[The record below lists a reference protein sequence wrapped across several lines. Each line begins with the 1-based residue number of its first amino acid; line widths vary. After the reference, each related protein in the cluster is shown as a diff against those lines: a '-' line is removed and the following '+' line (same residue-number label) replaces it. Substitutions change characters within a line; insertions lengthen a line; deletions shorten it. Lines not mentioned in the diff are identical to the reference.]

1 MKAILS
7 IFFTLILFHNSF
19 AQNLVPNPSFE
30 DLNHCNTDTMDHYVI
45 NYDTLYPPAAHFACK
60 DWIIPNS
67 LGAVF
72 LNRCTNTSNNAYHL
86 PFTLTGQVVT
96 NYQPARTGNGMAEIR
111 IFYDIT
117 LWRFRGTCMRS
128 YVQSKLKEKLKKDK
142 RYCINFYINTP
153 LICGSGCNQIVTD
166 DVHIAITPERPT
178 RFTPRLAFDIFTDCR
193 VRPSSYLPIGQGV
206 WATDTSKW
214 YKLETIL
221 KAKGT
226 EEWLTIGDFKDNQ
239 QTNRLYI
246 SRSVPSPTDSVQ
258 SSQTEG
264 ILFIDDVSVVEIAPP
279 LNSTKD
285 TVVCSF
291 PFTLTANAGFTT
303 YLWSTGATTQS
314 ITITQP
320 GRYWIKVNSE
330 CGIMT
335 DTIRILPQQTLT
347 SRRDTTACLPA
358 LLTANPA
365 TTYLWNTNATTQSIN
380 ITQAG
385 KYWVK
390 RQISP
395 CSVTIDTFMVK
406 TMDIQTTTHRDTTAC
421 LPTLLTAKTA
431 TTYLW
436 NTAAT
441 TQNITATQAGKYWVR
456 REIAPCVYRTDTIQV
471 REAQPPLPLHF
482 ADTLLC
488 TTDFPIRYAI
498 PQVFTNIKWNDNTTD
513 NPKTIAQS
521 GIYTVAADWQCGTV
535 RDTFRVVSESPLP
548 PIRLL
553 TQDTTSCTKG
563 RFVPFRLYAP
573 YGYPNYM
580 WNTGATTRN
589 IIIQKDGN
597 YSVNSHNICGN
608 VTDAIKIE
616 GCPPNYYIPNTF
628 TPNGDGYN
636 DIFSVFTTDAIVNIK
651 KMQVFDRWGE
661 QIVAIQ
667 NVLPSFGGAGGGWD
681 GTFKGQEAASDVYV
695 YVIVLEFADGTTE
708 TVSGDVTL
716 LR

>member
-1 MKAILS
+1 MKKY
-7 IFFTLILFHNSF
+7 TLLCFLCYPSLYF

-30 DLNHCNTDTMDHYVI
+30 QTATYWIDPQFFLAPLIDTSTTTFPNVLNWCSPTFGTPDYFNESHTAWMVRTPKNVLGYQKPRTGKAYIGLLNYEYNNFYFPNQTKIREAVQTRLVQNLEKDKLYCVKFYVSPTWIVGRFDSAVTI
-45 NYDTLYPPAAHFACK
+45 NYYVVDGIGACLSQK
-60 DWIIPNS
+60 RIFDYTVHPIHGN
-67 LGAVF
+67 
-72 LNRCTNTSNNAYHL
+72 LNRPLPNCTTCVENPS
-86 PFTLTGQVVT
+86 G
-96 NYQPARTGNGMAEIR
+96 R
-111 IFYDIT
+111 ILSD
-117 LWRFRGTCMRS
+117 S
-128 YVQSKLKEKLKKDK
+128 
-142 RYCINFYINTP
+142 
-153 LICGSGCNQIVTD
+153 
-166 DVHIAITPERPT
+166 AIWYEVKG
-178 RFTPRLAFDIFTDCR
+178 LYKA
-193 VRPSSYLPIGQGV
+193 QGG
-206 WATDTSKW
+206 
-214 YKLETIL
+214 EQ
-221 KAKGT
+221 
-226 EEWLTIGDFKDNQ
+226 WLTISNFKDDAHTQKTQVYVQPGN
-239 QTNRLYI
+239 TNDGGSY
-246 SRSVPSPTDSVQ
+246 VY
-258 SSQTEG
+258 
-264 ILFIDDVSVVEIAPP
+264 IDDVSVEKVSEPVFT
-279 LNSTKD
+279 SHD
-285 TVVCSF
+285 TAACTF
-291 PFTLTANAGFTT
+291 PFILAARSSFDT
-303 YLWSTGATTQS
+303 YLWSTGETTAS
-314 ITITQP
+314 ISVNQTGT
-320 GRYWIKVNSE
+320 YWVKVALE
-330 CGIMT
+330 CGTVT
-335 DTIRILPQQTLT
+335 DTIRVLSPQTLT
-347 SRRDTTACLPA
+347 SHRDTSLCLPA

-365 TTYLWNTNATTQSIN
+365 TTYLWNTNETTQTISISN
-380 ITQAG
+380 AG

-390 RQISP
+390 RQINA
-395 CSVTIDTFMVK
+395 CSIAIDTFIVK
-406 TMDIQTTTHRDTTAC
+406 GISTISTSRRDTTAC

-441 TQNITATQAGKYWVR
+441 TPSITAPQAGKYWVR

-471 REAQPPLPLHF
+471 REAQPPTPLHF

-498 PQVFTNIKWNDNTTD
+498 PQVFTNIKWSDNTTD

-573 YGYPNYM
+573 HGYPNYM

-628 TPNGDGYN
+628 TPNGDGHN
-636 DIFSVFTTDAIVNIK
+636 DIFTVFTTDAIVNIK

-695 YVIVLEFADGTTE
+695 YLIVLEFADGTTE